1 MKTLRAYHIFAVFFI
16 AIAVLAGCSD
26 NKYTGSNRTPMTEL
40 GPNITVTGEKA
51 RENSMIRDV
60 LGGAIATAI
69 DPVEI
74 NYDGVEKKFIS
85 VSVAFS
91 SETSE
96 INETFVF
103 PDENGAETLTIIA
116 TGEVEEMTT
125 RETESS
131 ILKFTALSILFQFNE
146 FAFTNACGVPA
157 TLTGEFKCTAS
168 GTYTREDEHYKG
180 GVSCMTGT
188 ERADTE
194 LRYKFNGD
202 EHDIFAAVNAN
213 VDGNVFDLQSYS
225 FYGSFYID
233 GKRVPVSKLM
243 DAQLVCEE

>member
-1 MKTLRAYHIFAVFFI
+1 MKTFRACHILAVLFI

-26 NKYTGSNRTPMTEL
+26 NKYSMSKKSPMTEL
-40 GPNITVTGEKA
+40 GPDITVTGEKA

-60 LGGAIATAI
+60 LGGAVATAI

-74 NYDGVEKKFIS
+74 SYENVEKKFIS

-96 INETFVF
+96 VNETYVF
-103 PDENGAETLTIIA
+103 ADANGAETLTVVTA
-116 TGEVEEMTT
+116 GEVEEMTT

-131 ILKFTALSILFQFNE
+131 ILKFTALSIIFQFSE

-168 GTYTREDEHYKG
+168 GTYTREDEHFKG

-194 LRYKFNGD
+194 LKYRFNGD
-202 EHDIFAAVNAN
+202 EHEIFAAVNAN